1 MPRLRNLGITL
12 GHFPS
17 GPLNAITDV
26 PGVQVGHATLIEDAP
41 RVVRTG
47 ITVILPRGADSW
59 KENVFAAFHSLNG
72 NGEMTGAHF
81 LVETGLLAGPIGLT
95 NTYQVGLV
103 RDAFI
108 EYARANGLPETPSSD
123 LPVVAETWDGWLSD
137 ISAFPLTKEH
147 VFAALE
153 SAASGPIAEGNVGGG
168 TGMICHEFKGGIGT
182 SSRRMQ
188 IAGKEFTLG
197 ALVQANHGSRR
208 LLRVDGIPVG
218 RLIGDDNPPSPWAAE
233 VQKSSLIVSLA
244 MDAPLLPDQCRRLAQ
259 RAGLGMARVGG
270 IGHNLS
276 GDIFLAFSTAN
287 AHPQD
292 AEGILSLQSLV
303 SQDMNPLFETAIE
316 ATEEAILNALCAA
329 ETLTGF
335 EGHTAHALPLDRL
348 QEIMSRARNAGVL

>member
-1 MPRLRNLGITL
+1 MPRLRDLGITL
-12 GHFPS
+12 GHFPP
-17 GPLNAITDV
+17 GPHNAITDV

-59 KENVFAAFHSLNG
+59 SENVFAAFHSLNG
-72 NGEMTGAHF
+72 NGEMTGTH
-81 LVETGLLAGPIGLT
+81 LLNETGLLAGPLGLT

-103 RDAFI
+103 RDAFV
-108 EYARANGLPETPSSD
+108 EYARANGHPETPSSD

-137 ISAFPLTKEH
+137 ISAFRLTKEH

-182 SSRRMQ
+182 ASRRMQ
-188 IAGKEFTLG
+188 IADKEFTLG

-218 RLIGDDNPPSPWAAE
+218 RLVGGDNPPSPWAAE
-233 VQKSSLIVSLA
+233 VQKSSLIVILA
-244 MDAPLLPDQCRRLAQ
+244 TDAPLLPDQCRRLAQ
-259 RAGLGMARVGG
+259 RAGLGMARMGG

-276 GDIFLAFSTAN
+276 GDIFLTFSTAN

-303 SQDMNPLFETAIE
+303 SQDMNPLFEAAIE

-348 QEIMSRARNAGVL
+348 QEIMSRARNAGIL